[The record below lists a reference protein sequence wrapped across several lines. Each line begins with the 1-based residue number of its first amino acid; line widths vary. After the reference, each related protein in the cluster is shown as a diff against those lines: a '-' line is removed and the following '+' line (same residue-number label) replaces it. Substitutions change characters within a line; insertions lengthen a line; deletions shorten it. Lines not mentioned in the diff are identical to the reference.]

1 MKAKKKIKKYEEP
14 WIRESV
20 RSITKDS
27 VDYDK
32 KYMKIK
38 VNSDDDLPLNKA
50 IESPT
55 VTTVVRA
62 VFHENEKYYHEVFLD
77 DCLYNI

>member
-55 VTTVVRA
+55 VTIVVRT

>member
-55 VTTVVRA
+55 VTIVVRA
-62 VFHENEKYYHEVFLD
+62 VFHENEKYYHAVFLD

>member
-55 VTTVVRA
+55 VTIVVRA
-62 VFHENEKYYHEVFLD
+62 VFNEKYYHEVFLD

>member
-1 MKAKKKIKKYEEP
+1 MKAKKEIKKYEEP

-55 VTTVVRA
+55 VTIVVRA

>member
-20 RSITKDS
+20 RSITKNY
-27 VDYDK
+27 VDHDK

-55 VTTVVRA
+55 VTIVVRA

>member
-55 VTTVVRA
+55 VTIVVRA